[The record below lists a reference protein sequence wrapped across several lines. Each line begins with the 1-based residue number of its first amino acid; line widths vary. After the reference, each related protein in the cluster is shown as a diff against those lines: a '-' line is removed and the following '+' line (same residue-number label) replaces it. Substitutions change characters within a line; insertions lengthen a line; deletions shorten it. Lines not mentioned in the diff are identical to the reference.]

1 MNTEN
6 PHGRQEALARVE
18 DEGKGSQPFTTSQQ
32 PRSQAKTGS
41 TGMTQKCQSGERMP
55 NAGNSM
61 HESEN
66 QQICVYFK
74 KN

>member
-6 PHGRQEALARVE
+6 PHGRQETLARVE

-41 TGMTQKCQSGERMP
+41 TGRSHPQTRTPKIQSY
-55 NAGNSM
+55 AS
-61 HESEN
+61 S
-66 QQICVYFK
+66 VYMR
-74 KN
+74 